1 MHAKFLEKAAK
12 GGPVLKPV
20 VQEVDEEAGSSE
32 DEEEGG
38 ADTEMGEAAAA
49 PKEKVEAVVD
59 EDGFELVQKKG
70 KGRR

>member
-20 VQEVDEEAGSSE
+20 VQEVEEEAGSSE
-32 DEEEGG
+32 DEEEG
-38 ADTEMGEAAAA
+38 ADTEMGEAPAA
-49 PKEKVEAVVD
+49 PREKVEAVVD